1 MKLLTYHSVV
11 RTYATVGLTVGTDI
25 VKVERDGIAR
35 GVILVKEL
43 TVLFFN
49 VVVTLWGMREMRE
62 GR

>member
-49 VVVTLWGMREMRE
+49 VVVTLWGIREMRE

>member
-11 RTYATVGLTVGTDI
+11 RTYATVGLTVGTNI

-49 VVVTLWGMREMRE
+49 VVVTLWGTREMRE

>member
-49 VVVTLWGMREMRE
+49 VVVTL
-62 GR
+62 

>member
-25 VKVERDGIAR
+25 VKVDRDGIAR